1 MFKNSLVICLL
12 FIVSTVNFTI
22 SVAFA
27 NSKESE
33 QQNFSSYK
41 ADLIQIENY
50 LNNISHLS
58 SDFIQELD
66 NQKTVGKFYLSRNGK
81 KAGKMR
87 IEYLD
92 KPKILVVVNGAVL
105 HYQDIEL
112 DQLLDITSSATDRA
126 NFENRAIDYTK
137 RTSINFIGVRKEK
150 NPEKKTHFWLAS
162 PAATTAM
169 ESAFESRAP
178 ATKPAPFTL
187 QLNHRT
193 WELDKTHHSGAFIDF
208 SLLAETA
215 YAFDDYRKLV
225 KAFPSIFVTNVPI
238 FDSANRDACRRFMAF
253 IDIVYDSGAELCMS
267 AYAFPHELYQDPD
280 NKLPFART
288 ASRLGEML

>member
-1 MFKNSLVICLL
+1 MFITIKMFKNSLVICLL

-112 DQLLDITSSATDRA
+112 DEISSISTNATPASFLTRPKISFNATDIKIT
-126 NFENRAIDYTK
+126 NIVSNSNEIEVSLIKKNRPDAGEFTLIF
-137 RTSINFIGVRKEK
+137 SK
-150 NPEKKTHFWLAS
+150 NPWQFIKMQVKNELEQKI
-162 PAATTAM
+162 M
-169 ESAFESRAP
+169 VY
-178 ATKPAPFTL
+178 
-187 QLNHRT
+187 LNNIKFN
-193 WELDKTHHSGAFIDF
+193 ENPNSLFIIK
-208 SLLAETA
+208 SEENST
-215 YAFDDYRKLV
+215 
-225 KAFPSIFVTNVPI
+225 
-238 FDSANRDACRRFMAF
+238 
-253 IDIVYDSGAELCMS
+253 
-267 AYAFPHELYQDPD
+267 
-280 NKLPFART
+280 
-288 ASRLGEML
+288 

>member
-112 DQLLDITSSATDRA
+112 DEISSISTNATPASFLTRPKISFNATDIKIT
-126 NFENRAIDYTK
+126 NIVSNSNEIEVSLIKKNRPDAGEFTLIF
-137 RTSINFIGVRKEK
+137 SK
-150 NPEKKTHFWLAS
+150 NPWQFIKMQVKNELEQKITVY
-162 PAATTAM
+162 
-169 ESAFESRAP
+169 
-178 ATKPAPFTL
+178 
-187 QLNHRT
+187 LNNIKFN
-193 WELDKTHHSGAFIDF
+193 ENPNSLFIIK
-208 SLLAETA
+208 SEENST
-215 YAFDDYRKLV
+215 
-225 KAFPSIFVTNVPI
+225 
-238 FDSANRDACRRFMAF
+238 
-253 IDIVYDSGAELCMS
+253 
-267 AYAFPHELYQDPD
+267 
-280 NKLPFART
+280 
-288 ASRLGEML
+288 

>member
-1 MFKNSLVICLL
+1 MFITIKMFKNSLVICLL

-112 DQLLDITSSATDRA
+112 DEISSISTNATPASFLTRPKISFNATDIKIT
-126 NFENRAIDYTK
+126 NIVSNSNEIEVSLIKKNRPDAGEFTLIF
-137 RTSINFIGVRKEK
+137 SK
-150 NPEKKTHFWLAS
+150 NPWQFIKMQVKNELEQKITVY
-162 PAATTAM
+162 
-169 ESAFESRAP
+169 
-178 ATKPAPFTL
+178 
-187 QLNHRT
+187 LNNIKFN
-193 WELDKTHHSGAFIDF
+193 ENPNSLFIIK
-208 SLLAETA
+208 SEENST
-215 YAFDDYRKLV
+215 
-225 KAFPSIFVTNVPI
+225 
-238 FDSANRDACRRFMAF
+238 
-253 IDIVYDSGAELCMS
+253 
-267 AYAFPHELYQDPD
+267 
-280 NKLPFART
+280 
-288 ASRLGEML
+288 

>member
-1 MFKNSLVICLL
+1 MFITIKMFKNSLVICLL
-12 FIVSTVNFTI
+12 FIVSTLNFTI

-112 DQLLDITSSATDRA
+112 DEISSISTNATPASFLTRPKISFNATDIKIT
-126 NFENRAIDYTK
+126 NIVSNSNEIEVSLIKKNRPDAGEFTLIF
-137 RTSINFIGVRKEK
+137 SK
-150 NPEKKTHFWLAS
+150 NPWQFIKMQVKNELEQKITVY
-162 PAATTAM
+162 
-169 ESAFESRAP
+169 
-178 ATKPAPFTL
+178 
-187 QLNHRT
+187 LNNIKFN
-193 WELDKTHHSGAFIDF
+193 ENPNSLFIIK
-208 SLLAETA
+208 SEENST
-215 YAFDDYRKLV
+215 
-225 KAFPSIFVTNVPI
+225 
-238 FDSANRDACRRFMAF
+238 
-253 IDIVYDSGAELCMS
+253 
-267 AYAFPHELYQDPD
+267 
-280 NKLPFART
+280 
-288 ASRLGEML
+288 